1 MKLKPLTLISAAVFA
16 FGFAISA
23 SAFQPTAVGCITC
36 HNNCDVAFDRCL
48 AAGTSYATCSARATL
63 CHRGCGC
70 PIP

>member
-36 HNNCDVAFDRCL
+36 HNNCDAAFDSCL
-48 AAGTSYATCSARATL
+48 AAGTDYNTCYTRYTR
-63 CHRGCGC
+63 CHRSCGC